1 MVDGSQVDWKGN
13 TVSQHVYSG
22 GVHFGGTVDSEAV
35 ADDAFTFDGWF
46 TDYAC
51 ETPVP
56 DALIL
61 DETYKLQL
69 PSRLFTD
76 SEAATFRFY
85 AKFTS
90 KGANLTITNN
100 NGIAG
105 HGYLFRIDNGS
116 DVLLYVSI
124 VGTGSVTVSRL
135 PIGETYTVTQLNSW
149 SYDSHDNASYRNVLI
164 SDVNVEYT
172 AIFNNSDQSVNW
184 LRREVC
190 HQLLNREE

>member
-105 HGYLFRIDNGS
+105 HGYLFRIES
-116 DVLLYVSI
+116 HDVLMYVSI

-149 SYDSHDNASYRNVLI
+149 SYDSHDNASYQNVLI